1 MDKSEYLPKEI
12 STDFQ
17 YRHRIGLGNRVL
29 DIPAGYESLQK
40 YNGTM
45 AHKFNH
51 RFFKENCKLTN
62 VRF

>member
-1 MDKSEYLPKEI
+1 MDKSQYLPKEI
-12 STDFQ
+12 STNFQ
-17 YRHRIGLGNRVL
+17 YRHFIGLGNGVL

-51 RFFKENCKLTN
+51 RFFKENCRLTN
-62 VRF
+62 VRY